1 VFKVQQIVETLLS
14 ESFDVAQ
21 DERRSEMI
29 EQFPFMLRFSKHSES
44 FFNSLSKL
52 VLDEVKDLVP
62 RSKDPS
68 KLRTSEAPAL
78 NFERPFLRTSK
89 LAPSLA

>member
-1 VFKVQQIVETLLS
+1 VFKVQQIVEKLLS

-52 VLDEVKDLVP
+52 VLNKAKDLAA

-68 KLRTSEAPAL
+68 KLRTAK
-78 NFERPFLRTSK
+78 RP
-89 LAPSLA
+89 P